1 MNHRLSGAEKLY
13 QFFFIVGISLFFHF
27 SISQASEK
35 GNPVLIPSGEF
46 FMGTEDGT
54 ESELPIH
61 KVYLKAFKIDRY
73 EVTNLQFE
81 TFDLDHTRSA
91 ASACDQC
98 PVTLVTWVEANNY
111 CKHQGGRLPTE
122 EEWERAARGPE
133 EFSYSFGQKGD
144 ISKANYGNEFN
155 AGAKPVHSF
164 QPNGFGLYNMSGNV
178 WEWVHNWFSFYPQPS
193 APAVRDNKKS
203 GEKLLRGGSWY
214 NKAYYVHA
222 GMRFTLKPGTRLNS
236 VGFRCAREAG

>member
-13 QFFFIVGISLFFHF
+13 QFFFIVGISLFFPF

-54 ESELPIH
+54 ESE
-61 KVYLKAFKIDRY
+61 VYLKAFKIDRY

>member
-13 QFFFIVGISLFFHF
+13 QFFFIVGISLFFPF

-111 CKHQGGRLPTE
+111 CKH
-122 EEWERAARGPE
+122 
-133 EFSYSFGQKGD
+133 S
-144 ISKANYGNEFN
+144 
-155 AGAKPVHSF
+155 
-164 QPNGFGLYNMSGNV
+164 
-178 WEWVHNWFSFYPQPS
+178 
-193 APAVRDNKKS
+193 
-203 GEKLLRGGSWY
+203 
-214 NKAYYVHA
+214 
-222 GMRFTLKPGTRLNS
+222 
-236 VGFRCAREAG
+236 

>member
-1 MNHRLSGAEKLY
+1 M
-13 QFFFIVGISLFFHF
+13 GISLFFPF